1 VRVESIQIS
10 ILIVNYNTDEL
21 TVQAVESVFAYVKD
35 INFEI
40 IVVENNSERTNLK
53 ELLTSYKSVK
63 FIQLK
68 ENIGFG
74 NANNYGYELSK
85 GKYLFLLNSDAYL
98 IDDSLSGLFNFMED
112 VANEEVACC
121 GPNLI
126 DGNGNPN
133 LCYGNFLSKD
143 KILLDLGF
151 KKMNAIENKGK
162 LAISKICDF
171 EINTEVDYLSGAA
184 VFIRRSVIEKY
195 GLFNPNYFMYYEDM
209 DLCFKY
215 HSKGF
220 KSILIPS
227 LKIVH
232 IGGQSWTKNE
242 FGTINSLRIILYS
255 KYLFSKNILNGPT
268 AFIFYSLDYVKSL
281 SQYFKSRFRILLK
294 KMQK

>member
-1 VRVESIQIS
+1 MDVSI
-10 ILIVNYNTDEL
+10 IVVNFNTDEL
-21 TVQAVESVFAYVKD
+21 TLQAVESVFTYVKD

-40 IVVENNSERTNLK
+40 IVVDNNSERTNLK
-53 ELLTSYKSVK
+53 ELLYPYKSVK
-63 FIQLK
+63 FIQLE

-74 NANNYGYELSK
+74 KANNYGYELSK

-126 DGNGNPN
+126 DGNRNPN

-151 KKMNAIENKGK
+151 KKINSIVNKEK
-162 LAISKICDF
+162 LAISKKCDL
-171 EINTEVDYLSGAA
+171 EINTAVDYLSGAA
-184 VFIRRSVIEKY
+184 VFIRSSVIVKY
-195 GLFNPNYFMYYEDM
+195 GLFNPKYFMYYEDM

-220 KSILIPS
+220 KSILLPD
-227 LKIVH
+227 LKMVH
-232 IGGQSWTKNE
+232 IGGQSWAKNE
-242 FGTINSLRIILYS
+242 FGTLKSLQIILNS
-255 KYLFSKNILNGPT
+255 RYLFSRNILNRQI
-268 AFIFYSLDYVKSL
+268 AFTLYSLNYIKSL
-281 SQYFKSRFRILLK
+281 SFYFKNRLRSFLK
-294 KMQK
+294 KL